1 MKTRKEI
8 FNILFKTD
16 TIPKDV
22 NWWDEIPIFL
32 PDDTHRFYQ
41 ELSNNEYEIY
51 FSVRA
56 IENEKYK
63 VGNLEDEIE
72 NTILK
77 KDYVTFEEALK
88 NYNNISTPIHG
99 KKTLYFHH
107 KNDSVISGY
116 PLLED
121 TNI

>member
-32 PDDTHRFYQ
+32 PDDIQRFYQ
-41 ELSNNEYEIY
+41 ELLKNEYEIY

-56 IENEKYK
+56 IENKKYK
-63 VGNLEDEIE
+63 VGNLEDEIK
-72 NTILK
+72 NTILNK
-77 KDYVTFEEALK
+77 EYVTFEEALK
-88 NYNNISTPIHG
+88 NYNNISIPTHG
-99 KKTLYFHH
+99 KKTLYFHS
-107 KNDSVISGY
+107 NDGSVTMGY

-121 TNI
+121 VNN